1 MPNNFKHLPLMSKKN
16 QFVYKGLTVIAW
28 VIFVGL
34 CVEAGALLVNFGMS
48 LYNPKF
54 IAHLYQKLD
63 LSAMYARSEW
73 AFYTMYSFILSIAI
87 LKALLFYVVI
97 RLTYDFNLLK
107 PFSDAVAKQ
116 ITHISYVTLS
126 IGLLSFIAREASNHL
141 LHRGYEIDKLNQF
154 WADSQAFILMA
165 AIIYVIS
172 QIFKKGI
179 ELQNEN
185 DLTV

>member
-1 MPNNFKHLPLMSKKN
+1 MSKKN
-16 QFVYKGLTVIAW
+16 QLVFKGLTIVAW
-28 VIFVGL
+28 IIFVGL
-34 CVEAGALLVNFGMS
+34 CIEAGALLVNFGMS

-73 AFYTMYSFILSIAI
+73 AFYSMYSFILVIAI
-87 LKALLFYVVI
+87 LKAWLFYSVI
-97 RLTYDFNLLK
+97 RLTFDFNLSK

-116 ITHISYVTLS
+116 ITYISYVTFW
-126 IGLLSFIAREASNHL
+126 IGLLSYFAREATKQL
-141 LHRGYEIDKLNQF
+141 LQRGFDTDQLNQF

-165 AIIYVIS
+165 AVIFVIS
-172 QIFKKGI
+172 QVFKKGL
-179 ELQNEN
+179 ELQKEN